1 MKVEERSPLYVN
13 LNYQSD
19 YIRLAQNENPY
30 GASPKVIDA
39 IIKNMNC
46 TSLYPDV
53 VLFELKDKLAQMF
66 GFSTDE
72 ITVGPGSCSLIDQLI
87 FRGVRP
93 DENIIIPKLTFSA
106 YKLCAEIHNREYRE
120 AEMDNFHISLK
131 NIFALCDSKTK
142 LIFLSNPNNPTGTIF
157 THNEILEFIGK
168 VPENTY
174 VILDEAYN
182 EYVDDENFPKSFE
195 ILKQFHNVIILRS
208 FSKIYGLAGLRIG
221 YGIARPFIIEDLDK
235 TRVPF
240 SVSTIA
246 NIAAL
251 TALEDVA
258 HIKECA
264 AKNAHGREMLIN
276 GIKSLGYNVIPSQ
289 SNFIFI
295 HFTNKLDR
303 DKMYQ
308 RLLENKII
316 IRRMDAFGD
325 SNSLRIS
332 IGKDDENCRIIN
344 CLS

>member
-1 MKVEERSPLYVN
+1 MKLDDKPLYVN

-19 YIRLAQNENPY
+19 FIRLAQNENPY
-30 GASPKVIDA
+30 GASPKVIEA
-39 IIKNMNC
+39 ITKNMNC

-53 VLFELKDKLAQMF
+53 VLFELKDKLAQMC
-66 GFSTDE
+66 GFTSSE

-106 YKLCAEIHNREYRE
+106 YKLCANIHSREYRE

-131 NIFALCDSKTK
+131 NIFDLCDSKTK

-157 THNEILEFIGK
+157 THDEIIEFLNK
-168 VPENTY
+168 VPERTY

-182 EYVDDENFPKSFE
+182 EYVTDVNFPKSFD
-195 ILKQFHNVIILRS
+195 ILKKYKNVIILRS

-221 YGIARPFIIEDLDK
+221 YGIAQANIIEDLEK
-235 TRVPF
+235 TRIPF

-251 TALEDVA
+251 TALEDVD
-258 HIKECA
+258 HVRECA
-264 AKNAHGREMLIN
+264 AKNATVREVLRK
-276 GIKSLGYNVIPSQ
+276 GIAELGYNVVPSQ

-295 HFTNKLDR
+295 HFSSKVES

-316 IRRMDAFGD
+316 VRKMDAFGD
-325 SNSLRIS
+325 NSSLRIS
-332 IGKDDENCRIIN
+332 IGRHEENCRILE
-344 CLS
+344 CLK

>member
-1 MKVEERSPLYVN
+1 M
-13 LNYQSD
+13 
-19 YIRLAQNENPY
+19 
-30 GASPKVIDA
+30 
-39 IIKNMNC
+39 
-46 TSLYPDV
+46 
-53 VLFELKDKLAQMF
+53 
-66 GFSTDE
+66 
-72 ITVGPGSCSLIDQLI
+72 
-87 FRGVRP
+87 
-93 DENIIIPKLTFSA
+93 
-106 YKLCAEIHNREYRE
+106 
-120 AEMDNFHISLK
+120 
-131 NIFALCDSKTK
+131 
-142 LIFLSNPNNPTGTIF
+142 
-157 THNEILEFIGK
+157 
-168 VPENTY
+168 
-174 VILDEAYN
+174 
-182 EYVDDENFPKSFE
+182 
-195 ILKQFHNVIILRS
+195 IILRS